1 MATITHKGS
10 RAKKRRHAPKPT
22 TLKNERLRRQDPART
37 GPIRNATT
45 YLRDSR
51 SWGGRT
57 PGSTRPDAQK
67 HTQGSTGS
75 VDDVVTR
82 GVKLGYKVI
91 EDYLRQ
97 GQHTAAQTR
106 KVSEKKESSKVGER
120 EEILESVLRFYKDM
134 TDLWIDGVGGIVRN
148 PAFTSW
154 LNGAVQRNGAAAPSR
169 EKEPGSVNGADG
181 ALAIEIVSK
190 RRTQVTLDLRPY
202 PGRYTPLVCALH
214 APNPKIPPLTKIAFR
229 LDQRSRSPI
238 LQLKVPGRQPAAL
251 YTGVVI
257 DKHTH
262 EPRGTLCVRVL
273 P

>member
-1 MATITHKGS
+1 M
-10 RAKKRRHAPKPT
+10 
-22 TLKNERLRRQDPART
+22 
-37 GPIRNATT
+37 
-45 YLRDSR
+45 
-51 SWGGRT
+51 
-57 PGSTRPDAQK
+57 
-67 HTQGSTGS
+67 
-75 VDDVVTR
+75 DDVVTR

-97 GQHTAAQTR
+97 GQRSAARFREAFQ
-106 KVSEKKESSKVGER
+106 KGGSKEGKEGKGE
-120 EEILESVLRFYKDM
+120 EAVDGILRLYKDM
-134 TDLWIDGVGGIVRN
+134 NDLWVDAVGVILRS
-148 PAFTSW
+148 PPFLSW
-154 LNGAVQRNGAAAPSR
+154 LNGTEQRNSAAAPSR

-202 PGRYTPLVCALH
+202 PRRYTPLVRALH

-229 LDQRSRSPI
+229 LDKKTRDPI
-238 LQLKVPGRQPAAL
+238 LQLKIPGHQPAAL

-257 DKHTH
+257 DGHTH